1 MDARNVKTVADARAL
16 VEERTPSHVQ
26 LGVVDLDDVIR
37 GKYLSDVAWTFS
49 MTAIS

>member
-1 MDARNVKTVADARAL
+1 MDARNVKTADAKVL
-16 VEERTPSHVQ
+16 VEELRPSHVK

-49 MTAIS
+49 MTATS